1 MNENSNIPY
10 RLDEIAGWAKGK
22 GEVELPTFQRGLVWS
37 AAQIEVLW
45 DSLVRGIPIGTFSL
59 LPTKGN
65 ERYSTTEAVTS
76 GGSGNRYF
84 LLDGQQRANAI
95 ALGFQPFPA
104 AGDVKSSILWVDL
117 NPDQELQN
125 KSTRKTFFYVTT
137 PARPWGYR
145 IEDANGENRSGQ
157 VPVAQ
162 WRKALE
168 EIGWSSE
175 AVAKPAPAQLWP
187 VCARLPVPVSCLG
200 GLAATKQPVCVA
212 FDKFPW
218 AKHLVAAAAAM
229 DMSEDALKTA
239 ARNIFEKLIDVCEST
254 RVTAMVAPGGLAA
267 DGGDGETS
275 EIALYFTRLNR
286 SGTQPSREDLDYSI
300 LKSILPELHQI
311 DDCANAKGR
320 MHPARLANLA
330 MLAFL
335 SGEQKDGWKK
345 GLSRRDILDLKDKP
359 SFARYVAEGLA
370 ADLETVDE
378 WLQTE
383 GFGLPPYL
391 RTRLAR
397 SQPNL
402 YRFLLVLAAR
412 MRKKGIAG
420 GVDFAR
426 TLVAFC
432 TTLAWFGNDGAMDF
446 SSLAG
451 RLDEL
456 ADAAEDVFPTQK
468 ALGGWMAGQVE
479 RGLLQIPPP
488 PAYFEGIM
496 RAAESGDREAVRKA
510 WSDPSQ
516 VKGANAVW
524 DWHGEAGREL
534 VLYACRKY
542 VAKTFGDYDPAAAVW
557 NEDSR
562 PWDYDHIVPRWCLK
576 GTYHGEWHELV
587 AKLLNSI
594 GNIAPIPF
602 GANRSKN
609 NAPPGEVSLYAEPEN
624 ASDLFVDFG
633 LDGREPRF
641 VRETIVLEDD
651 KEAAFEF
658 ARVTARR
665 LVALYREWWDA
676 LAVGKLLGECFSM
689 KRMRE
694 IGAFET
700 AFGEECAL
708 VAGDGIRVVYN
719 AADGTQQDVEENW
732 DWARPWI
739 SCGIPGWWRPKGSD
753 KRIHCF
759 LARTFQDGHSE
770 MGLRRHPDETT
781 IDGKN
786 EWWVEGQ
793 CRMEGDFFA
802 YAASVLS
809 VCDGPHSD
817 GVFEPD
823 LIGPNTD
830 CDIDW
835 DAINSEKNGQRA

>member
-1 MNENSNIPY
+1 MARWS
-10 RLDEIAGWAKGK
+10 KG
-22 GEVELPTFQRGLVWS
+22 R
-37 AAQIEVLW
+37 
-45 DSLVRGIPIGTFSL
+45 
-59 LPTKGN
+59 
-65 ERYSTTEAVTS
+65 
-76 GGSGNRYF
+76 
-84 LLDGQQRANAI
+84 
-95 ALGFQPFPA
+95 
-104 AGDVKSSILWVDL
+104 
-117 NPDQELQN
+117 
-125 KSTRKTFFYVTT
+125 
-137 PARPWGYR
+137 
-145 IEDANGENRSGQ
+145 
-157 VPVAQ
+157 
-162 WRKALE
+162 E
-168 EIGWSSE
+168 EIGGPTD
-175 AVAKPAPAQLWP
+175 ALAKPSPAELWP
-187 VCARLPVPVSCLG
+187 VCAQLPVPVSCLG
-200 GLAATKQPVCVA
+200 GLAATQQPVCAA

-229 DMSEDALKTA
+229 EMSEDALKTA
-239 ARNIFEKLIDVCEST
+239 ARNMSEKLVGVCERA
-254 RVTAMVAPGGLAA
+254 RVTAMVAPGELAA

-335 SGEQKDGWKK
+335 SGEEKDGWKK
-345 GLSRRDILDLKDKP
+345 GLSRHDNFDLKDKP
-359 SFARYVAEGLA
+359 SFAQYVAEGLA
-370 ADLETVDE
+370 ADLETVDG
-378 WLQTE
+378 WLQAE

-402 YRFLLVLAAR
+402 YRFLLMLAAR
-412 MRKKGIAG
+412 MRQKGIAG
-420 GVDFAR
+420 NRDFAR
-426 TLVAFC
+426 TLLAFC
-432 TTLAWFGNDGAMDF
+432 TCLAWFGTGAPDF
-446 SSLAG
+446 APLAG
-451 RLDEL
+451 LLDEF
-456 ADAAEDVFPTQK
+456 ADDAAFKFPQPLRK
-468 ALGGWMAGQVE
+468 RLGGWMAEQVE

-488 PAYFEGIM
+488 PKYFEGIAG
-496 RAAESGDREAVRKA
+496 AAESGDRETVRKA

-516 VKGANAVW
+516 VKGANAIW
-524 DWHGEAGREL
+524 YWHDEAGRGL

-542 VAKTFGDYDPAAAVW
+542 LAETFGDYDPAAAVW
-557 NEDSR
+557 SEDSR
-562 PWDYDHIVPRWCLK
+562 PWDYDHIVPQSWLK
-576 GTYHGEWHELV
+576 GTYHGAWHELV

-609 NAPPGEVSLYAEPEN
+609 NAPPGEVALYAEAEK
-624 ASDLFVDFG
+624 AKDLFVDFG
-633 LDGREPRF
+633 LDGRVPRF
-641 VRETIVLEDD
+641 VHESVWLECNKDD
-651 KEAAFEF
+651 ALEF

-665 LVALYREWWDA
+665 LAVIYRAWWDA
-676 LAVGKLLGECFSM
+676 LAVGELLDECISE
-689 KRMRE
+689 KRSRE
-694 IGAFET
+694 IRSFAT
-700 AFGEECAL
+700 AFGVEFAL
-708 VAGDGIRVVYN
+708 VPNDSIRVVYN
-719 AADGTQQDVEENW
+719 AADGTQRNVVEAR

-739 SCGIPGWWRPKGSD
+739 SCGISGWWRPKGAD
-753 KRIHCF
+753 KRIRCF
-759 LARTFQDGHSE
+759 LARTFQNGHFE

-823 LIGPNTD
+823 EIGPNTD
-830 CDIDW
+830 DDIDW